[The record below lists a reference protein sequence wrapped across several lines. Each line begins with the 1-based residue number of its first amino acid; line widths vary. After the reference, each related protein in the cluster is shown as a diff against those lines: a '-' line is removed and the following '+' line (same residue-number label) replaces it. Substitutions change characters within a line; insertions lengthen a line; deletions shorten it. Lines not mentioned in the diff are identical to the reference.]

1 MTHLK
6 KLSLIAATLVVTTFA
21 LPLAK
26 AAEPPADLCSLLSA
40 ADVSKAL
47 GQAYDAPQKT
57 VAPRPFANTNQGA
70 DCRYNKSGN
79 GGGGGLLFRAYADP
93 SPTAAADLFAKLSV
107 FYAPPIPVPGL
118 GDKAYFDKSHGL
130 HVLKGKV
137 RFFLALDHFTPGA
150 EKQLTNLASQI
161 AGKL

>member
-6 KLSLIAATLVVTTFA
+6 KLSLIAATLVVSTLA

-47 GQAYDAPQKT
+47 GQAYDGPQKT

-70 DCRYNKSGN
+70 DCRYTSK
-79 GGGGGLLFRAYADP
+79 GGGGLLFRAYADP
-93 SPTAAADLFAKLSV
+93 SPTAAADLFAKLSM